1 MDDTFNV
8 LKTFVIEQINQRLST
23 SQYSDIQLRK
33 AIEPEELSQK
43 IDLNIPHLGIDSPQ
57 MLNLIK
63 EVLDYSVNTNH
74 PYFMNQMFGKTQPIA
89 FLADLLISVLNTSMY
104 TYEVAPVLTLIE
116 KETIAHLTSKI
127 WGTGI
132 GDGVFTSGG
141 SLSNMKAMF
150 LARQNKLNHVKNSGL
165 FQEQPVA
172 IFISEQAHY
181 SFVKGV
187 NFMGFGTDALIKI
200 PSKADARIDVVELE
214 KAIIRTQKEGRLPLM
229 LVAIAGTTI
238 SGTYDDVET
247 LAQLAHRYEMWFH
260 VDAAFGG
267 ALLFSDNERY
277 KLNGIEKADSVT
289 WNFHKAMG
297 MPLSTSSFLT
307 KDKGDLN
314 QAFHVN
320 ADYLFHHEADDFDLG
335 QKSLQGGRRPEALK
349 LWMSLKYEGEKGFSQ
364 RIEKLRANALYFAKA
379 IEKNPNFELFQEPDS
394 TIVCFRYI
402 SEKGSISDQNELN
415 VKLREAIFNEGK
427 IIFNY
432 APLHDKIYLRCVLL
446 DPDFTHQQLDNILN
460 SILEKASYIKAGT
473 EV

>member
-8 LKTFVIEQINQRLST
+8 LKTFVIEQINQRLSN
-23 SQYSDIQLRK
+23 SQNSDIQLRK
-33 AIEPEELSQK
+33 AIEPEDLSQK
-43 IDLNIPHLGIDSPQ
+43 MDLKIPQLGMDSPYLLQ
-57 MLNLIK
+57 LIQ
-63 EVLDYSVNTNH
+63 EVLEYSVNTNH

-89 FLADLLISVLNTSMY
+89 FLADILISVLNTSMY

-127 WGTGI
+127 WGAGN

-150 LARQNKLNHVKNSGL
+150 LARQHKLNHVKNSGL
-165 FQEQPVA
+165 FQEQPIA

-187 NFMGFGTDALIKI
+187 NFMGFGTDSLVKI
-200 PSKADARIDVVELE
+200 PSKADARIDVDALE
-214 KAIIRTQKEGRLPLM
+214 KTITKVQKEGRLPLM

-238 SGTYDDVET
+238 SGTYDDVDA
-247 LAQLAHRYEMWFH
+247 LAQIAQKHNMWFH

-267 ALLFSDNERY
+267 ALLFSEKERY
-277 KLNGIEKADSVT
+277 KLKGIEKADSVT

-307 KDKGDLN
+307 KEKGDLN
-314 QAFHVN
+314 EAFHVN
-320 ADYLFHHEADDFDLG
+320 ADYLFHHDTDDFDLG

-349 LWMSLKYEGEKGFSQ
+349 LWMSLKYEGEIGFTQ
-364 RIEKLRANALYFAKA
+364 RIEKLRENALYFANA
-379 IEKNPNFELFQEPDS
+379 IELHPKFELFQQPDS
-394 TIVCFRYI
+394 TIVCFRFI
-402 SEKGSISDQNELN
+402 SEKGSVSDLNELN
-415 VKLREAIFNEGK
+415 IKLREAIFNEGK

-432 APLHDKIYLRCVLL
+432 APIHDKIYLRCVLL
-446 DPDFTHQQLDNILN
+446 DPDFTHHQLDHILKT
-460 SILEKASYIKAGT
+460 ILDKVSFIKAGA
-473 EV
+473 EI